1 MVHAIGTRVIMVG
14 TQPTDRP
21 TVAHS
26 ILRGFRHGIIVA
38 VTPYMD
44 TYKYRILEETE
55 RKWTVE
61 VTEPH
66 FTVLDES

>member
-1 MVHAIGTRVIMVG
+1 MVYAIGTCVIMVG
-14 TQPTDRP
+14 THPSDRP
-21 TVAHS
+21 IVEHS

-44 TYKYRILEETE
+44 TYKYRILESTE

-66 FTVLDES
+66 FTVLDEV